1 MPEARAQHSVVIN
14 KPVAEVFAYMADYT
28 KNPTWQSGIISV
40 RQDGPLRLGQRIQIK
55 RTVMGRETDSTVE
68 VSYFEPNVRFGS
80 KTVSGPADYEGGYR
94 FEAVGEGATRVTY
107 EGTIKVGMFL
117 GPMAKVLIK
126 MFQSQM
132 EEGLGKLKGLLE
144 RGA

>member
-1 MPEARAQHSVVIN
+1 MAEARAQHSVVIN
-14 KPVAEVFAYMADYT
+14 RPVGEVYAYMADYT
-28 KNPTWQSGIISV
+28 KNPTWQSGIVSV
-40 RQDGPLRLGQRIQIK
+40 RQEGPLRVGQRIQIK

-68 VSYFEPNVRFGS
+68 VAYCEPNMRFGS
-80 KTVSGPADYEGGYR
+80 KTVSGPADYVGGYR
-94 FEAVGEGATRVTY
+94 FEPVGEGACRVTY
-107 EGTIKVGMFL
+107 EGTITVGMFL

-132 EEGLGKLKGLLE
+132 EEGLGKLKTLLE